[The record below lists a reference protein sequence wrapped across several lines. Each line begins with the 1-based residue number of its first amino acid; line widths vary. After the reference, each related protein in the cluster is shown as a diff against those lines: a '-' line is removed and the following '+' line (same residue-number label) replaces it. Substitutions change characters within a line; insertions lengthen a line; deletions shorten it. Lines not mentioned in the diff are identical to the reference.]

1 MQNIIKHNAETFSE
15 MLISL
20 VLKSLDLANRL
31 KQRPESEKIGPSKS
45 TCFSSIPN
53 RICSKPRW
61 VWGTWCLMVSPF
73 TMTDSHAQDCPGV
86 HTRSSGDRFPF
97 VQCQCKP
104 IHWSLPLRISVQA
117 GCLLDACWMPA
128 GYLDATENQ
137 KKSGNKIN
145 KNQGP
150 NESHLLLESNLL
162 RVQLFQHIGTF
173 SLRSARS

>member
-73 TMTDSHAQDCPGV
+73 TMTDSHARIAQVSTLAVREID
-86 HTRSSGDRFPF
+86 S
-97 VQCQCKP
+97 
-104 IHWSLPLRISVQA
+104 PLCNVSANQYIGLCRCESQSK
-117 GCLLDACWMPA
+117 LDACWMPA
-128 GYLDATENQ
+128 GCLLDTWMQ
-137 KKSGNKIN
+137 LRIR
-145 KNQGP
+145 KNQATK
-150 NESHLLLESNLL
+150 STKI
-162 RVQLFQHIGTF
+162 RVPMRAIYCW
-173 SLRSARS
+173 RAIC